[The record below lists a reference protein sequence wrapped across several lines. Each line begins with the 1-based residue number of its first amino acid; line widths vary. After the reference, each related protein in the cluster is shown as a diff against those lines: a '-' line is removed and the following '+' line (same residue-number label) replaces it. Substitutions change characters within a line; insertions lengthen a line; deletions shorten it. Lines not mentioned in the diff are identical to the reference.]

1 MTHSQPSFMVLSSAG
16 HSNSRT
22 KWIKSW
28 RTVNRSHRL
37 PTLGEGLRSVQSA
50 AELRKAPLLRPLT
63 GAHLEGTGG
72 SGECDIEKLMDLQ
85 VLVGENFTPPENSR
99 VSFCRKIRFF

>member
-16 HSNSRT
+16 TFKTQEPNGSS
-22 KWIKSW
+22 
-28 RTVNRSHRL
+28 
-37 PTLGEGLRSVQSA
+37 PGEGLRSVQSA

-72 SGECDIEKLMDLQ
+72 SGECDIEKPMDLQ
-85 VLVGENFTPPENSR
+85 VLVGESFTPPENSR
-99 VSFCRKIRFF
+99 VSFCRKKCTSVEASNNTFI